1 MEYTTKEFANELN
14 CSVRTLE
21 DWRSKRSR
29 KLLPARYDGRKAIYT
44 SEQIPIARKLLC
56 REGLSNNLFPDLDR
70 EETAADNVTSVVEIR
85 ENLQAVPDKC
95 LEQATAE
102 QAAPMGDAPANDL
115 PQADDKQAR
124 IAEAEKFFNL
134 IFGAVH
140 ETKFSYLWLKRD
152 DTKKTVPFDVST
164 AERRRSMAQ
173 KAIEYS
179 DSGFDVYFCTGLLDE
194 PPKENER
201 GTEDK
206 ITCRP
211 VVVCDVDTLGGSHT
225 NPKKYPAPSSVKDFL
240 PFNLSVLVD
249 SGYGAHGYCILAE
262 PLAITEDNRAVVK
275 ARNAKFI
282 ETIRFKAGKFSKA
295 VDSVGDLTRVLR
307 VPGTRNYKL
316 GVSNDAP
323 ICRLVEVND
332 CRFTPADLDA
342 KLNALIDEHEKNLP
356 APKPTEETKKTARA
370 QDNVA
375 ELGND
380 YDAFRIQKMLDVTP
394 VKDLC
399 GDEWF
404 AVISALKNLG
414 FTYEEVD
421 RLNQGGEHYNEKENR
436 ARWDSQKDPSFD
448 ISTLH
453 GIAKQFGYEERAA
466 RREWYNLHPA
476 ELNNRKALDVG
487 KTAKIQFSR
496 DYSKNTDE
504 LSFGVSDSIS
514 PKTNRQERADSMKV
528 PNDHQTTAKLPP
540 NELPTPDKA
549 DMGELMTTREVADIL
564 DVSKKTVENWRNRKL
579 FGCCFFPADEK
590 RGDTWYYRRE
600 RVEQLKAVYQFGIL
614 QNMYKLAK
622 RNPEPAHSAD
632 FQKPSSSPRQNDFQ
646 KPSSSRGQNDWGEEL
661 SFRHREFFTVG
672 EVADFFGVPV
682 KTVEKWYERGQ
693 LKEDM
698 LGHNGDLYFA
708 VDNVLEF
715 TPPKDQRKSNT
726 PAPPDEPTD
735 ERYTKDFIADCP
747 INLRIPQ
754 DFQFKKRGIT
764 FIKPATEKKPAAFI
778 NAALTPVVVT
788 KILSSKENGTVRY
801 EIAFRSRGKWERAE
815 VDAQMLINPRKVFDS
830 NKNILIED
838 TGLYARFFRHML
850 KDNEFKIPVITVYS
864 KPGWHENKFVYPVPN
879 SNEDYQV
886 ARAGIDYAEMF
897 ATQGDAEE
905 WKTTFKLV
913 TDFSSI
919 HRIFFGAALASSLL
933 KIIRVPNFWL
943 HINGAK
949 NSAKTLLMKL
959 ALSTYGDPNKLMRTF
974 DSSPKNRVAT
984 AVALNDLPQAV
995 DELESLDKKGQ
1006 DELQKSI
1013 YDYFGGVDGQRN
1025 KRDGSVKKVEHFR
1038 GVRLSTGEQP
1048 LHKQNSKGGSFKR
1061 AIDLRISEPLFGTHD
1076 AQFLYQFCEYNH
1088 GHFGRQWTEY
1098 LSDNQATIKADFAAL
1113 TNEIFDTCG
1122 RFFEPTHVNALCA
1135 CAIAFWHFRRCI
1147 SLAEDFQRELAL
1159 ADVRDVLKLVPTLTE
1174 ISDLRRALA
1183 MLASW
1188 VDEHPREFMQI
1199 GEKTDSTLD
1208 AQSFAGRVGVKY
1220 ADGRV
1225 GFFRNAFRQ
1234 ICEDKLGLPSYEK
1247 FLNEAFDAGKLEA
1260 ANQRNKA
1267 KEKII
1272 QGERKFL
1279 YMFKADVLIKVVDK
1293 ERDLEAEKLAN
1304 EYGF

>member
-1 MEYTTKEFANELN
+1 MMIITDEIISEGAEIINDETGEVIANAHDD
-14 CSVRTLE
+14 SVPQ
-21 DWRSKRSR
+21 D
-29 KLLPARYDGRKAIYT
+29 
-44 SEQIPIARKLLC
+44 
-56 REGLSNNLFPDLDR
+56 SN
-70 EETAADNVTSVVEIR
+70 
-85 ENLQAVPDKC
+85 
-95 LEQATAE
+95 E
-102 QAAPMGDAPANDL
+102 QAAPMSDAPANEL
-115 PQADDKQAR
+115 PQAEDKQAR

-140 ETKFSYLWLKRD
+140 ETKFSYLWTLPD
-152 DTKKTVPFDVST
+152 KKTYFFDVST
-164 AERRRSMAQ
+164 ADRRREMAQ
-173 KAIEYS
+173 AAIDYS
-179 DSGFDVYFCTGLLDE
+179 DSGFDVYFGVNLQDK
-194 PPKENER
+194 PPKEGR
-201 GTEDK
+201 GEEAA
-206 ITCRP
+206 ITAQTA
-211 VVVCDVDTLGGSHT
+211 VITDIDTLGGKHT
-225 NPKKYPAPSSVKDFL
+225 DPKKYPPPSAVKDFL
-240 PFNLSVLVD
+240 PFKLSVLVN
-249 SGYGAHGYCILAE
+249 SGYGTHGYCILAE
-262 PLAITEDNRAVVK
+262 PLAITEDNRAEIK
-275 ARNAKFI
+275 NRNGRLI
-282 ETIRFKAGKFSKA
+282 ETIRIKAGKFSKA

-307 VPGTRNYKL
+307 VLGTRNYKK

-323 ICRLVEVND
+323 IVRLVEVNSI
-332 CRFTPADLDA
+332 CFTPADLDA

-356 APKPTEETKKTARA
+356 APKPTEETKKSARA
-370 QDNVA
+370 RDNDFA

-380 YDAFRIQKMLDVTP
+380 YDAFRVQKMLDVIP
-394 VKDLC
+394 VKNLSGEDWL
-399 GDEWF
+399 

-421 RLNQGGEHYNEKENR
+421 RLNQGGEHYNEEENR
-436 ARWDSQKDPSFD
+436 VRWDSLKDSSFD
-448 ISTLH
+448 IATLH
-453 GIAKQFGYEERAA
+453 GFAKKFGYTERDA
-466 RREWYNLHPA
+466 RREWYNLHP

-496 DYSKNTDE
+496 KFSKNND
-504 LSFGVSDSIS
+504 GVSLGIFDSTS

-549 DMGELMTTREVADIL
+549 DKTDYMKTSVVAQIIG
-564 DVSKKTVENWRNRKL
+564 VTKQTVEYWRKKGW
-579 FGCCFFPADEK
+579 FSADMIDHSGVYYYTVERVMQLK
-590 RGDTWYYRRE
+590 DVYRADWETAWRGD
-600 RVEQLKAVYQFGIL
+600 
-614 QNMYKLAK
+614 
-622 RNPEPAHSAD
+622 
-632 FQKPSSSPRQNDFQ
+632 
-646 KPSSSRGQNDWGEEL
+646 
-661 SFRHREFFTVG
+661 
-672 EVADFFGVPV
+672 
-682 KTVEKWYERGQ
+682 
-693 LKEDM
+693 
-698 LGHNGDLYFA
+698 
-708 VDNVLEF
+708 
-715 TPPKDQRKSNT
+715 SNT
-726 PAPPDEPTD
+726 PAPTDEPTD

-788 KILSSKENGTVRY
+788 KILSSKENGNVRY

-850 KDNEFKIPVITVYS
+850 KDNEFTIPVITVYS

-897 ATQGDAEE
+897 ATQGAAEK

-933 KIIRVPNFWL
+933 KIIKVPNFWL

-995 DELESLDKKGQ
+995 DELESLDRKGQ
-1006 DELQKSI
+1006 EELQKSI

-1061 AIDLRISEPLFGTHD
+1061 AIDIRISEPLFGTHD
-1076 AQFLYQFCEYNH
+1076 AHFLYQFCEYNH

-1122 RFFEPTHVNALCA
+1122 RLFEPTHVNALCA
-1135 CAIAFWHFRRCI
+1135 CALAFGHFRRCI
-1147 SLAEDFQRELAL
+1147 SLAEDFQTKLAL
-1159 ADVRDVLKLVPTLTE
+1159 SDIRDVMKLLPTLAE
-1174 ISDLRRALA
+1174 IDDLKRSLAL
-1183 MLASW
+1183 LASW
-1188 VDEHPREFMQI
+1188 VDEHPREFMEI
-1199 GEKTDSTLD
+1199 GEKTDSTFD
-1208 AQSFAGRVGVKY
+1208 AKSFAGRVGVKY
-1220 ADGRV
+1220 TDGRV

-1260 ANQRNKA
+1260 TNQRNKA

-1279 YMFKADVLIKVVDK
+1279 YIFKADVLIEVVDK

>member
-1 MEYTTKEFANELN
+1 MMIITDEIISEGAEIINDETGEVIANAHADFVPQVPN
-14 CSVRTLE
+14 
-21 DWRSKRSR
+21 
-29 KLLPARYDGRKAIYT
+29 
-44 SEQIPIARKLLC
+44 EQ
-56 REGLSNNLFPDLDR
+56 S
-70 EETAADNVTSVVEIR
+70 
-85 ENLQAVPDKC
+85 
-95 LEQATAE
+95 ATE
-102 QAAPMGDAPANDL
+102 
-115 PQADDKQAR
+115 DKQAR

-152 DTKKTVPFDVST
+152 DAKKTVPFDVST
-164 AERRRSMAQ
+164 AVRRRAMAQ
-173 KAIEYS
+173 AAIEYS

-206 ITCRP
+206 ITCRS
-211 VVVCDVDTLGGSHT
+211 VIVCDVDTLGGKHT
-225 NPKKYPAPSSVKDFL
+225 NPKKYPAPSAVKDFL
-240 PFNLSVLVD
+240 PFNLSVLVN

-262 PLAITEDNRAVVK
+262 PLAITEDNRADVK

-282 ETIRFKAGKFSKA
+282 ATIRFKAGKFSGA
-295 VDSVGDLTRVLR
+295 VDGVGDLTRVLR

-323 ICRLVEVND
+323 ICRLVEVNPV
-332 CRFTPADLDA
+332 RFTPADLDE
-342 KLNALIDEHEKNLP
+342 KLNTLIDEHEKNLP
-356 APKPTEETKKTARA
+356 PPKPAEETKKSARA
-370 QDNVA
+370 RDNDFA

-380 YDAFRIQKMLDVTP
+380 YDAFRVQKMLDVTP

-466 RREWYNLHPA
+466 RREWYNLHP

-496 DYSKNTDE
+496 KFSKNND
-504 LSFGVSDSIS
+504 GVSLGIFDSTS

-549 DMGELMTTREVADIL
+549 DKTDYMKTSVVAQIIG
-564 DVSKKTVENWRNRKL
+564 VTKQTVEYWRKKGW
-579 FGCCFFPADEK
+579 FSADMIDHSGVYYYTVERVMQLK
-590 RGDTWYYRRE
+590 DVYRADWETAWRGD
-600 RVEQLKAVYQFGIL
+600 
-614 QNMYKLAK
+614 
-622 RNPEPAHSAD
+622 
-632 FQKPSSSPRQNDFQ
+632 
-646 KPSSSRGQNDWGEEL
+646 
-661 SFRHREFFTVG
+661 
-672 EVADFFGVPV
+672 
-682 KTVEKWYERGQ
+682 
-693 LKEDM
+693 
-698 LGHNGDLYFA
+698 
-708 VDNVLEF
+708 
-715 TPPKDQRKSNT
+715 SNT
-726 PAPPDEPTD
+726 PAPTDEPTD

-747 INLRIPQ
+747 INLRIPK

-764 FIKPATEKKPAAFI
+764 FIKPATEKKPAAYLPVS
-778 NAALTPVVVT
+778 LTPAVVT

-801 EIAFRSRGKWERAE
+801 EIAFRSRGKWERSE

-850 KDNEFKIPVITVYS
+850 KDNEFTIPVITVYS

-879 SNEDYQV
+879 FNEDYQV

-995 DELESLDKKGQ
+995 DELESLDRKGQ
-1006 DELQKSI
+1006 EELQKSI

-1061 AIDLRISEPLFGTHD
+1061 AIDIRISEPLFGTHD

-1098 LSDNQATIKADFAAL
+1098 LSDNQATIKADFADVSQ
-1113 TNEIFDTCG
+1113 EIFDTIG
-1122 RFFEPTHVNALCA
+1122 YRFEPTHVNALCA
-1135 CAIAFWHFRRCI
+1135 CAVAFWHFRRCI

-1159 ADVRDVLKLVPTLTE
+1159 VDVRDVFKLVPTNTE
-1174 ISDLRRALA
+1174 ISDLNRAIVAL
-1183 MLASW
+1183 SSF
-1188 VDEHPREFMQI
+1188 VDEHPREFIHM
-1199 GEKTDSTLD
+1199 GNKTDSILD
-1208 AQSFAGRVGVKY
+1208 AQSFTRCVGVKY
-1220 ADGRV
+1220 TDGRV
-1225 GFFRNAFRQ
+1225 CFFRNIFRQ
-1234 ICEDKLGLPSYEK
+1234 ICEKELGLPSYEK
-1247 FLNEAFDAGKLEA
+1247 FLNEAFDANKLIA
-1260 ANQRNKA
+1260 YNQRTKT
-1267 KEKII
+1267 KKITI
-1272 QGERKFL
+1272 HEERKDV
-1279 YMFKADVLIKVVDK
+1279 YMFKSGVLITVVD
-1293 ERDLEAEKLAN
+1293 EEEEAEESINEKKLN
-1304 EYGF
+1304 HK